1 MQDFL
6 SALNWFV
13 AGAAV
18 GYCWHPI
25 WEIAKKIFTE
35 ALKARQE
42 WKQ

>member
-18 GYCWHPI
+18 GYVWHPL
-25 WEIAKKIFTE
+25 WEIVKKIFIE

-42 WKQ
+42 WKK

>member
-6 SALNWFV
+6 NALNWFV
-13 AGAAV
+13 VGAAV
-18 GYCWHPI
+18 GYAWHPV